1 MSSHFVSKPTLTSR
15 PPSGRKATRQ
25 CCPDLLS
32 SSTTCINWRQHYG
45 NQGHFQ
51 CHWNDVLGNY
61 WIDWFLHCFV
71 SPQIINATMRVKKS
85 LPKTTKRTTLAQMI
99 QRKDRQT
106 DRSSL
111 PNKAV
116 KDKKPSSQNGFS
128 KANGS
133 KWRSFGVTPA
143 ITWTKTG
150 LDGITLANDWER
162 TWQCYDR

>member
-45 NQGHFQ
+45 NQGHVQ

-85 LPKTTKRTTLAQMI
+85 LPKTTKRTTLAQMM

-106 DRSSL
+106 EAHCLIKLSRTRNHRVKMVFQKQTEVVWCHSSNNL
-111 PNKAV
+111 NKDWIGWNYA
-116 KDKKPSSQNGFS
+116 G
-128 KANGS
+128 
-133 KWRSFGVTPA
+133 KWLGTYL
-143 ITWTKTG
+143 TMLW
-150 LDGITLANDWER
+150 
-162 TWQCYDR
+162 